1 MFIPEPLHPAVVH
14 FPIVLALFLPLVAL
28 AALAYIRRGVDG
40 RRAWQPVLLL
50 SALLALSAWTAVQTG
65 KQEEEMVEDRV
76 SELAFEEHEESGER
90 LMVLSGVLLVVM
102 AGGILSGSWGRRA
115 RVLGTV
121 GAVALVAAAWQTGH
135 SGGQLAYQH
144 GAAALY
150 AQADAAGGATAGDAA
165 GGDSGGDAGS
175 EADEGDDDDDG

>member
-1 MFIPEPLHPAVVH
+1 MIPEPLHPAVVH
-14 FPIVLALFLPLVAL
+14 FPIVIAIFLPLVAL

-65 KQEEEMVEDRV
+65 KQQEEKVEDRV
-76 SELAFEEHEESGER
+76 SEQAFEEHEEAGER
-90 LMVLSGVLLVVM
+90 LM
-102 AGGILSGSWGRRA
+102 ILSGSWGRRA

-121 GAVALVAAAWQTGH
+121 GAVALVAAAWQSGA
-135 SGGQLAYQH
+135 SGGELAYQH

-150 AQADAAGGATAGDAA
+150 AQPDAGGEGAGATT
-165 GGDSGGDAGS
+165 GDAGGETGGET
-175 EADEGDDDDDG
+175 EADESDDDG

>member
-1 MFIPEPLHPAVVH
+1 MIPEPLHPAVVH
-14 FPIVLALFLPLVAL
+14 FPIVIAIFLPLVAL

-65 KQEEEMVEDRV
+65 KQQEEKVEDRV
-76 SELAFEEHEESGER
+76 SEQAFEEHEEAGER
-90 LMVLSGVLLVVM
+90 LMILSGVLLVVM

-121 GAVALVAAAWQTGH
+121 GAVALVAAAWQSGA
-135 SGGQLAYQH
+135 SGGELAYKH

-150 AQADAAGGATAGDAA
+150 AQPDAGGEGAGATT
-165 GGDSGGDAGS
+165 GDAGGETGGET
-175 EADEGDDDDDG
+175 EADESDDDG